1 MTEIRELIQEKL
13 DEITTID
20 SGVPI
25 PDHTVTEGV
34 TSFGSQI
41 QEDFMG
47 NDFDNNYDMEVNVI
61 GRLVRKMLSSENTQQ
76 IMDEAV
82 ASLKAKFKEINFK
95 YSYNDVSYESD
106 TDNFCKILFKAQ
118 GRYCEIDDTFIV

>member
-34 TSFGSQI
+34 TYFGYQI